1 MITTTDAVDATW
13 RVAAA
18 VLIIASSLAVL
29 SRPVVAQQR
38 ECGDR
43 ATLVVVVLDETGTVA
58 LPGATV
64 VLRWTDAERM
74 PLREAVN
81 ANGRIV
87 VCVPRDATQAV
98 LWAEFGDHSSGQA
111 VVTQLVRGDDREVR
125 LRILNSERS
134 GRLVGRVFDRAT
146 GGPVAAAVVSVLDRP
161 MEVESDQQ
169 GRFRLSG
176 VPVGEHEIEVR
187 HIGYASLRHAVS
199 VTSGLTTEAEIGL
212 VPEPVELEPLVV
224 TGTRSRR
231 LEIKGFY
238 ERRHWGE
245 LLGLGTFITAADIER
260 WPSSRIDHVVTNQ
273 VVGISQGLLNRRT
286 GCVMQA
292 YLDGMRVS
300 VGELRHLV
308 LPIEVAGIEVYKGP
322 ASLPAELGGSS
333 SRCGVIAIWTK

>member
-1 MITTTDAVDATW
+1 MITTTDAEGATW
-13 RVAAA
+13 RVAAV
-18 VLIIASSLAVL
+18 VLIIASSLAVA
-29 SRPVVAQQR
+29 SRPVMAQQR
-38 ECGDR
+38 ECGGR
-43 ATLVVVVLDETGTVA
+43 ATLVVVVLDDAGTVV

-74 PLREAVN
+74 PLREAVD

-98 LWAEFGDHSSGQA
+98 LWAELGDHSSGQA
-111 VVTQLVRGDDREVR
+111 VVTRLEPGDDREVR

-146 GGPVAAAVVSVLDRP
+146 GGPVAAAVVSVLGRP
-161 MEVESDQQ
+161 MAAESDRQ

-187 HIGYASLRHAVS
+187 HIGYARLRHAVS

-212 VPEPVELEPLVV
+212 VPEPVELEPLVA
-224 TGTRSRR
+224 TATRSRR

-260 WPSSRIDHVVTNQ
+260 WPSSRVDQVVTNR
-273 VVGISQGLLNRRT
+273 VVGISRGLFNRRT
-286 GCVMQA
+286 GCVMQT
-292 YLDGMRVS
+292 YLDGMRVP

-322 ASLPAELGGSS
+322 ASLPAEFGGSG